1 MNKPWWKNKW
11 IFYFLSFVV
20 IIYMTGCQKEYSF
33 EGSLVPVP
41 DTLPVTTATDFPSC
55 SSCINNDTL
64 ALWSWKFKL
73 NKAILCGHSDT
84 AIINIE
90 RSSFTF
96 FGPSSCSIDS
106 GLVITVYLNPW
117 VLDADRSNI
126 NAGMVAF
133 YYYDHVGSNY
143 ILMSQPNTAF
153 TLTIENYNNQTGITV
168 GKFSGYAFMANG
180 NIATESEGRFK
191 VKLR

>member
-1 MNKPWWKNKW
+1 MKWPWWKGKII
-11 IFYFLSFVV
+11 IFQWLIV
-20 IIYMTGCQKEYSF
+20 IISTIGCQKEYSF
-33 EGSLVPVP
+33 EGSPVPVA
-41 DTLPVTTATDFPSC
+41 DTVPVQTFDFPSC
-55 SSCINNDTL
+55 NSCLSNDSL
-64 ALWSWKFKL
+64 DLWAWKFKL
-73 NKAILCGHSDT
+73 NNATLCGHADT

-96 FGPSSCSIDS
+96 FGPSTCSLDS

-117 VLDADRSNI
+117 VLNSDKSNI

-133 YYYDHVGSNY
+133 YYYDHIGSSY

-153 TLTIENYNNQTGITV
+153 TLTIENYNDLTGITT
-168 GKFSGYAFMANG
+168 GKFAGYAYLANG
-180 NIATESEGRFK
+180 DIATIHEGKFK

>member
-1 MNKPWWKNKW
+1 MRKQWWKNTW
-11 IFYFLSFVV
+11 VLIILPFVAV
-20 IIYMTGCQKEYSF
+20 ICITGCQKDYSF
-33 EGSLVPVP
+33 EGSPTPIP
-41 DTLPVTTATDFPSC
+41 DTLPVTSIDFPSC
-55 SSCINNDTL
+55 TSCKNDDSL

-73 NKAILCGHSDT
+73 DNAFLCGHSDT

-117 VLDADRSNI
+117 VLDSDRSNI

-133 YYYDHVGSNY
+133 YYYDHVGNSY

-153 TLTIENYNNQTGITV
+153 TLTIEDYNNQTGITI
-168 GKFSGYAFMANG
+168 GKFSGYAYLANG
-180 NIATESEGRFK
+180 NIATITEGRFK

>member
-1 MNKPWWKNKW
+1 MQKQWWKSNRIL
-11 IFYFLSFVV
+11 IFLPFIA
-20 IIYMTGCQKEYSF
+20 IILITGCQKDYSY
-33 EGSLVPVP
+33 EGSPAPVA
-41 DTLPVTTATDFPSC
+41 DTLPITQIDFPSC
-55 SSCINNDTL
+55 TSCLNNDSL

-73 NKAILCGHSDT
+73 NNASLCGQADT

-96 FGPSSCSIDS
+96 FGPSTCSVDS

-117 VLDADRSNI
+117 VLDSDRSNI

-133 YYYDHVGSNY
+133 YYYDHIGSSY

-153 TLTIENYNNQTGITV
+153 TLTIENYDNQTGLTV
-168 GKFSGYAFMANG
+168 GKFSGYAYLANG
-180 NIATESEGRFK
+180 NIATVSDGRFK